1 MWDKLK
7 EKTHAKG
14 IIAKLEALTSAI
26 QNCITSSILASTTI
40 TEIKDALTSVFEGS
54 APTQEEWLVVLLLN
68 TLMDREY
75 DWLRKDLLG
84 FMMNSKI
91 QVSAND
97 IVESIKMEHHE
108 KKSCTN
114 WRYCNDGQVQ
124 DLIQTQTQML
134 SVWKIRPH

>member
-1 MWDKLK
+1 MFK
-7 EKTHAKG
+7 
-14 IIAKLEALTSAI
+14 
-26 QNCITSSILASTTI
+26 
-40 TEIKDALTSVFEGS
+40 GS
-54 APTQEEWLVVLLLN
+54 APTQDEWLVILLLN
-68 TLMDREY
+68 ALMDREY
-75 DWLRKDLLG
+75 DWLQKDLLG

-97 IVESIKMEHHE
+97 IVESIEMEHHE
-108 KKSCTN
+108 KNSHTN